1 MHLKIFYL
9 LFELK
14 LELGTIGDRVYNK
27 TLNMAWS
34 NSQTAAQICLKFCT
48 DVTWVDPNKFIK
60 IECYTFHGMMGN
72 FGQSFANS

>member
-1 MHLKIFYL
+1 
-9 LFELK
+9 
-14 LELGTIGDRVYNK
+14 
-27 TLNMAWS
+27 MALS